1 MDIKDILTLVNAGF
15 TPEMIV
21 GIANLEKSAPVPT
34 PAPAPAPAPVPTPA
48 PAPAPAPVPTPAPA
62 PASEPADE
70 LSEITKRLDE
80 LTKAIQ
86 TNNTVSATAPTPKE
100 HDVNDVILNLIKEV

>member
-15 TPEMIV
+15 TAEMIA
-21 GIANLEKSAPVPT
+21 GFAKSDSKPEPKQE
-34 PAPAPAPAPVPTPA
+34 PK
-48 PAPAPAPVPTPAPA
+48 
-62 PASEPADE
+62 SEPEPKQEPKSKPKTDASVE

-86 TNNTVSATAPTPKE
+86 TNNTVYATAPTPKE
-100 HDVNDVILNLIKEV
+100 NDVNDVILNLIKEV

>member
-15 TPEMIV
+15 TAEMIA
-21 GIANLEKSAPVPT
+21 GIAASAPVYVSKP
-34 PAPAPAPAPVPTPA
+34 
-48 PAPAPAPVPTPAPA
+48 
-62 PASEPADE
+62 EPGPKPEPEPEPEPGPEPKPGPEPSAE

-86 TNNTVSATAPTPKE
+86 TNNAVAATAPTPKE
-100 HDVNDVILNLIKEV
+100 NDVNEVILNLIKEV

>member
-15 TPEMIV
+15 TAEMIAGFV
-21 GIANLEKSAPVPT
+21 QTEPKPEPKPDPK
-34 PAPAPAPAPVPTPA
+34 PAPKP
-48 PAPAPAPVPTPAPA
+48 
-62 PASEPADE
+62 EPKPEPKSKPEDE

-86 TNNTVSATAPTPKE
+86 SNNTVSATAPTPKE
-100 HDVNDVILNLIKEV
+100 NEVNDVILNLIKEV

>member
-15 TPEMIV
+15 TAEMIA
-21 GIANLEKSAPVPT
+21 GFAQ
-34 PAPAPAPAPVPTPA
+34 
-48 PAPAPAPVPTPAPA
+48 
-62 PASEPADE
+62 SEPKPEPKTEPKTEPKPEPKTEPSDE

-86 TNNTVSATAPTPKE
+86 SNNTVSATAPTPKE
-100 HDVNDVILNLIKEV
+100 NDVNDVILNLIKEV

>member
-15 TPEMIV
+15 TAEMIA
-21 GIANLEKSAPVPT
+21 GFATQEPT
-34 PAPAPAPAPVPTPA
+34 QEPKPEPKPEQKPEPK
-48 PAPAPAPVPTPAPA
+48 
-62 PASEPADE
+62 SEPKTDPDSE

-86 TNNTVSATAPTPKE
+86 TNNAVSATAPTPKE
-100 HDVNDVILNLIKEV
+100 NDVNDVILNLIKEV

>member
-15 TPEMIV
+15 TAEMIA
-21 GIANLEKSAPVPT
+21 GFAQSEKPKP
-34 PAPAPAPAPVPTPA
+34 
-48 PAPAPAPVPTPAPA
+48 
-62 PASEPADE
+62 EPKPEPKTEPKPDPGRE

-86 TNNTVSATAPTPKE
+86 SNNTVSATAPTPKE
-100 HDVNDVILNLIKEV
+100 NDVNDVILNLIKEV

>member
-15 TPEMIV
+15 TAEMIA
-21 GIANLEKSAPVPT
+21 GFAKQEPKPEPKPEPT
-34 PAPAPAPAPVPTPA
+34 P
-48 PAPAPAPVPTPAPA
+48 
-62 PASEPADE
+62 EPKPEPKEE

-86 TNNTVSATAPTPKE
+86 SNNAVSATAPTPKE
-100 HDVNDVILNLIKEV
+100 NDVNDVILNLIKEV

>member
-15 TPEMIV
+15 TAEMIA
-21 GIANLEKSAPVPT
+21 GFAQSEKPKP
-34 PAPAPAPAPVPTPA
+34 
-48 PAPAPAPVPTPAPA
+48 
-62 PASEPADE
+62 EPEPEPKTEPKPEPKPDPGSE

-86 TNNTVSATAPTPKE
+86 SNNTVSATAPTPKE
-100 HDVNDVILNLIKEV
+100 NDVNDVILNLIKEI